1 MIPPPIPIF
10 QRPKP
15 KKDLN
20 WFDIALEEMH
30 RGFWRRIGE
39 KMADQQFT
47 SAGMAG
53 MDVSK
58 IFQTLTPPSP
68 SSPAQ
73 PTTTTPIQGAAAAS
87 SQDRLKDFLLNTSYL
102 QNMDKEERI
111 NFLRKIG
118 ESSIGQVKREK
129 SS

>member
-1 MIPPPIPIF
+1 
-10 QRPKP
+10 
-15 KKDLN
+15 
-20 WFDIALEEMH
+20 LEED
-30 RGFWRRIGE
+30 RREDGR
-39 KMADQQFT
+39 
-47 SAGMAG
+47 SAVHFGRYGRMDV

-73 PTTTTPIQGAAAAS
+73 PTTTTPIQGAAAAAS

-102 QNMDKEERI
+102 QNMDKEEQI
-111 NFLRKIG
+111 NFLRKIR

>member
-1 MIPPPIPIF
+1 
-10 QRPKP
+10 
-15 KKDLN
+15 
-20 WFDIALEEMH
+20 
-30 RGFWRRIGE
+30 
-39 KMADQQFT
+39 
-47 SAGMAG
+47 

-73 PTTTTPIQGAAAAS
+73 PTTTTPIQGAAAAAS

-102 QNMDKEERI
+102 QNMDKEEQI
-111 NFLRKIG
+111 NFLRKIR

>member
-1 MIPPPIPIF
+1 
-10 QRPKP
+10 
-15 KKDLN
+15 
-20 WFDIALEEMH
+20 
-30 RGFWRRIGE
+30 
-39 KMADQQFT
+39 
-47 SAGMAG
+47 

-102 QNMDKEERI
+102 QNMDKEEWI
-111 NFLRKIG
+111 NNFLRKIG